1 MKIVTKGVKAMET
14 YKPLTPSFRQDI
26 NIGFDKQIADLQ
38 TCKPNA
44 LVNAQIEALR
54 TYKRLI
60 NGLPDGYPMPVRK

>member
-1 MKIVTKGVKAMET
+1 MTI
-14 YKPLTPSFRQDI
+14 YKPLTPSLRQDI

-44 LVNAQIEALR
+44 LVNVQIEALR

-60 NGLPDGYPMPVRK
+60 NGLPDGYPMPFKDRE

>member
-1 MKIVTKGVKAMET
+1 MTI
-14 YKPLTPSFRQDI
+14 YKPLTPSLRQDI

-44 LVNAQIEALR
+44 LVNVQIEALR

-60 NGLPDGYPMPVRK
+60 NGLPDGYPMPLKGKEEKHD

>member
-1 MKIVTKGVKAMET
+1 MTE
-14 YKPLTPSFRQDI
+14 YKTLTPSFRLDI

-44 LVNAQIEALR
+44 LVNMQIEALQ

-60 NGLPDGYPMPVRK
+60 NGLPDGYPIPLSDRK

>member
-1 MKIVTKGVKAMET
+1 MTE

-26 NIGFDKQIADLQ
+26 NIAFDEQIADLQ

-44 LVNAQIEALR
+44 LVNVQIEALR

-60 NGLPDGYPMPVRK
+60 NGLPDGYPIPLAEQKVR